1 MNLLAPGV
9 SKKYIQWVYAW
20 TISAS
25 ASAYATIG
33 ESMATLQITQHSA
46 WLVLKHEG
54 IGRDDHAIGAIQG
67 PSGVFLPWLFGTNS
81 EPNGR
86 RPRSGGGLRAKCR
99 GIIAGSLGN

>member
-1 MNLLAPGV
+1 MLERSAVERNAHPMSIALVFAPLL
-9 SKKYIQWVYAW
+9 
-20 TISAS
+20 T
-25 ASAYATIG
+25 AYATIG
-33 ESMATLQITQHSA
+33 ESMAMLQITPHSA

-54 IGRDDHAIGAIQG
+54 IVRDDHAIGAIQG